1 MGINHSTVKSFRYAF
16 DGIRA
21 ALKKEPNLRIHI
33 IIGALALLLGIY
45 LGLSKVEWLILTFTI
60 FYVITLEL
68 INTIIESLVDLVSPE
83 MKTQAKTAKDISAAV
98 VLTSSILAIIVG
110 AVLFLPKLVLLLF
123 FR

>member
-16 DGIRA
+16 DGIRTA
-21 ALKKEPNLRIHI
+21 FRKEPNLRIHV

-60 FYVITLEL
+60 FYIITLEL

-83 MKTQAKTAKDISAAV
+83 IKTQAKTAKDISAAV
-98 VLTSSILAIIVG
+98 VLISSILA
-110 AVLFLPKLVLLLF
+110 
-123 FR
+123 